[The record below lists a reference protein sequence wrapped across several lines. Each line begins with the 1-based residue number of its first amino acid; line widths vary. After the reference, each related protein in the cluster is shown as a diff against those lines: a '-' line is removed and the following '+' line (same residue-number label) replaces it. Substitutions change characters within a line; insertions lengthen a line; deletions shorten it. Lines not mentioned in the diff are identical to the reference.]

1 MNNYLNKIAALFLKF
16 HKHIASIVGIL
27 LLATVIELFSFSS
40 KEKLDDK
47 SYSEY
52 FNANYKVFG
61 VNIPKDLN
69 FAGEGVPINDFTVR
83 ESIDRELLV
92 NTYFQSQT
100 ILIHKRAN
108 RWFPVIEPILKKN
121 GIPDDFKYIALIESN
136 LSNVV
141 SPKGATGFW
150 QLIEGTAKYYNLE
163 INEEV
168 DERYNVEKSTEAACK
183 YFQEAYEKFGSWTLA
198 AASYNLGMG
207 GIENQLK
214 KQKANNFYD
223 LLLNEETSR
232 YIFRILSTKEIIS
245 KPSNYGYILR
255 KKDLYPSLQ
264 TYKIKID
271 SSVTDL
277 ADFAISQGISYKILK
292 TFNPWLR
299 KNYLKNSNKKTYEI
313 TLPKN
318 GFNEAYFADMNNE
331 EQNTLSSIDTSKSI
345 QPTFKPKP
353 DVIHIIKEGE
363 TISSIAKQY
372 KISNDQLKMWNLL
385 PEHEQLKVG
394 QELVIFLKNDK

>member
-1 MNNYLNKIAALFLKF
+1 MNSYLNRLYNFILKSRKHIVSVVGVLFL
-16 HKHIASIVGIL
+16 ALIVE
-27 LLATVIELFSFSS
+27 VFSFSS

-92 NTYFQSQT
+92 STYFQSQT

-108 RWFPVIEPILKKN
+108 RWFPIIEPILKKN
-121 GIPDDFKYIALIESN
+121 GIPEDFKYIALIESN

-150 QLIEGTAKYYNLE
+150 QLIESTAKYYNLE

-168 DERYNVEKSTEAACK
+168 DERYNVEKSTETACK

-214 KQKANNFYD
+214 KQKADNYYD

-255 KKDLYPSLQ
+255 KKDLYPNLQ

-271 SSVTDL
+271 SSVVDF
-277 ADFAISQGISYKILK
+277 ADFAISQNISYKILK

-299 KNYLKNSNKKTYEI
+299 KNYLKNPNKKTYKI
-313 TLPKN
+313 TLPKS
-318 GFNEAYFADMNNE
+318 GFNETYFADMNNE
-331 EQNTLSSIDTSKSI
+331 ELNTINSNDTSKSI
-345 QPTFKPKP
+345 QPAFKAKP
-353 DVIHIIKEGE
+353 DIIHIVKEGE

-372 KISNDQLKMWNLL
+372 KISDDQLKMWNLL
-385 PEHEQLKVG
+385 PEHEQLKSG